1 MKKMKRVHIP
11 LVLFNE
17 IEEYCKVNDINSVQE
32 EIISILKKGFAIEK
46 FGISPFSNNSVNTNY
61 FPTNDDNS
69 VQDNNVFNNI
79 EQDINNEQIKIN
91 EKNKCNKKQKKGIN
105 IIKKN

>member
-46 FGISPFSNNSVNTNY
+46 FGISPFSNNSVDINY
-61 FPTNDDNS
+61 FPINDDS
-69 VQDNNVFNNI
+69 CVQENNMFINN
-79 EQDINNEQIKIN
+79 EQNIKNEQIKIN
-91 EKNKCNKKQKKGIN
+91 EKNKSDKKQKKGIT